1 MSKTINFLES
11 PQLESNQV
19 LISITDMLDAARQGF
34 RIVETTKSYVI
45 VTKPI
50 EVINDSND

>member
-1 MSKTINFLES
+1 MSKVIDYLKS

-19 LISITDMLDAARQGF
+19 LINITDMLDAAKQGF
-34 RIVETTKSYVI
+34 RIVETTKNYVI

-50 EVINDSND
+50 EVEDEQ

>member
-1 MSKTINFLES
+1 MSKVIDYLES
-11 PQLESNQV
+11 PQLESNHV
-19 LISITDMLDAARQGF
+19 LINITDMLDAAKQGF
-34 RIVETTKSYVI
+34 RIVETTKSYVV

>member
-19 LISITDMLDAARQGF
+19 LIIITDMLDAARQGF